1 MIKRLVSMILCIFA
15 LCQMVCVDSY
25 AFDWPWSQI
34 KSQQNSADQKNKC
47 GNFEDIE
54 YLKNKC
60 LKKLKN
66 GKGFCRQLNI
76 GPQCQTDLWFW
87 DYVQIKEAL
96 SNLRKCS
103 LNMESTIVD
112 EIILNVA
119 DTIKALFKTDSEMAK
134 ETSKYW
140 LNHSLI
146 INNSKS
152 KSFFGY
158 LARDFSDFCKCC
170 FVKPFGAI
178 HRCMMNEDVPRYS
191 MAFDKIL
198 MGVMDL
204 AWVHGDTVFLK
215 SNYAQPPT
223 KDYGEHVNF
232 IKQGIYYDKNTKE
245 ICKSMFGKLEEMLT
259 NIEKGNVC

>member
-1 MIKRLVSMILCIFA
+1 MIKKLASMILCILT
-15 LCQMVCVDSY
+15 LCQMGYVDSC
-25 AFDWPWSQI
+25 AFNWPWSQTRN
-34 KSQQNSADQKNKC
+34 QQNFANKRNKC
-47 GNFEDIE
+47 GNFEDVE
-54 YLKNKC
+54 YSKNLC
-60 LKKLKN
+60 LKELKD
-66 GKGFCRQLNI
+66 GKVFCSQLKV
-76 GPQCQTDLWFW
+76 GPKCETDLWFW

-112 EIILNVA
+112 EIVLNVA
-119 DTIKALFKTDSEMAK
+119 DTIKALFKTDFEMAK

-146 INNSKS
+146 INNSRP
-152 KSFFGY
+152 KSFFSY
-158 LARDFSDFCKCC
+158 LAKDFSDFCKCC

-198 MGVMDL
+198 MGIMSLD
-204 AWVHGDTVFLK
+204 WVNKDTVFLK

-232 IKQGIYYDKNTKE
+232 IKQDIYYDKNTKE
-245 ICKSMFGKLEEMLT
+245 IYESMFGKLEEMLT
-259 NIEKGNVC
+259 NIEKWNVC

>member
-34 KSQQNSADQKNKC
+34 KSQQNSADPKNKC
-47 GNFEDIE
+47 GNFEDVE

-60 LKKLKN
+60 LKELKD

-119 DTIKALFKTDSEMAK
+119 DTIKALFKTNAK
-134 ETSKYW
+134 MSNEVSKRW
-140 LNHSLI
+140 LRN
-146 INNSKS
+146 
-152 KSFFGY
+152 SFFTNGFLPEY
-158 LARDFSDFCKCC
+158 KRFPDTNFHTKVFDDCVGELLDTPNDQIF
-170 FVKPFGAI
+170 
-178 HRCMMNEDVPRYS
+178 DVYRYFR
-191 MAFDKIL
+191 AFDKIL
-198 MGVMDL
+198 SGIMC
-204 AWVHGDTVFLK
+204 GDWEQGDVVSLK
-215 SNYAQPPT
+215 ISRKAG
-223 KDYGEHVNF
+223 KDYGEHVDF
-232 IKQGIYYDKNTKE
+232 IKQGIHYDENTKVGYE
-245 ICKSMFGKLEEMLT
+245 DMFNNLRETLI
-259 NIEKGNVC
+259 NIVKGIVC